1 VSEASEI
8 PNQGR
13 GKIARYPREQ
23 RDEIC
28 RLIRD
33 GAPYTA
39 IIKRCEALRNG
50 GLVQSGTNEPVEIP
64 TEVNL
69 TNFKNSPL
77 FKAWTRHI
85 ERVDRDQAK
94 KEFALEYA
102 KENGGSD
109 LVSAKLVELQ
119 SDLFEVMDNFDFEK
133 VGERLALNPKELT
146 SFLNALS
153 NMSGRT
159 LDFDKYRDQVRAARA
174 AIEGTLQRAK
184 QAGGLTPQTIEE
196 IEHNLNLL

>member
-1 VSEASEI
+1 VSEATEI

-28 RLIRD
+28 RMIRD
-33 GAPYTA
+33 GAPYVG
-39 IIKRCEALRNG
+39 IIKRCEQMRAE
-50 GLVQSGTNEPVEIP
+50 GLLQAGTSEPVEVP

-69 TNFKNSPL
+69 SNFKSSPL
-77 FKAWTRHI
+77 FRQWTRHTERI
-85 ERVDRDQAK
+85 ERDRAK
-94 KEFALEYA
+94 KQFTAEYA
-102 KENGGSD
+102 KEHGGSEF
-109 LVSAKLVELQ
+109 VSGKLLEVQ
-119 SDLFEVMDNFDFEK
+119 SDLFEVMDNFDFEV
-133 VGERLALNPKELT
+133 VGEHLALKPEEMPA
-146 SFLNALS
+146 FLNAMARLS
-153 NMSGRT
+153 ERT
-159 LDFDKYRDQVRAARA
+159 LGFDKYRDQVRAARE